1 MTAGMCL
8 NVHSNSHIEYNSQ
21 TIGRPQQTKENHVN
35 NSGEAIFPNKQKM
48 TKMDKKKLHSTG
60 NVCCATQ
67 MMCKINI
74 WLILSDTLG
83 FNSGKKIRLSCG
95 VMGERLTHRENQSQG
110 S

>member
-1 MTAGMCL
+1 MCL
-8 NVHSNSHIEYNSQ
+8 NVRSNGHIEYDSQ
-21 TIGRPQQTKENHVN
+21 TMGGPRQTKENHVN

-48 TKMDKKKLHSTG
+48 TKMDKRKKLEWTG

-83 FNSGKKIRLSCG
+83 FNAGKKIRLSCG
-95 VMGERLTHRENQSQG
+95 VMGERPGFLTGQT
-110 S
+110 

>member
-48 TKMDKKKLHSTG
+48 TKMDKKKTTLDWKCVLCHSDDVQ
-60 NVCCATQ
+60 NKYLAY
-67 MMCKINI
+67 
-74 WLILSDTLG
+74 
-83 FNSGKKIRLSCG
+83 
-95 VMGERLTHRENQSQG
+95 SQRHTWV
-110 S
+110 